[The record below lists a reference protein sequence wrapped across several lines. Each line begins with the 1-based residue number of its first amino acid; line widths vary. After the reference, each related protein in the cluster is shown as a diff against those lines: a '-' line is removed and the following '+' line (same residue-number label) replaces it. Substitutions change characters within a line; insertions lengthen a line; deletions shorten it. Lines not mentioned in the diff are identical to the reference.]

1 MPRYDAPVR
10 DMQFVLHDLLS
21 LQSYSNL
28 PGFADA
34 SPDLIDQILEEAGKF
49 AKEVLHPLNMIGDE
63 QGCKR
68 ASDGSVKT
76 PDGFADAY
84 AQMVDNGWSL
94 LGVDP
99 EIGGQ
104 GLPYTLNTAF
114 NEMTS
119 SANMA
124 FGMYPGLTRG
134 AFEAIMVGGSE
145 EQKQI
150 YGPKMATGE
159 WAGTMNLTEP
169 HCGTDLGLLKTK
181 AAPQPDGSYKITGQ
195 KIWISGGEQDL
206 TENII
211 HLVLAKIEGAPDSI
225 KGVSLFVVPKYIV
238 NEDGSLGERN
248 ACSCG
253 GLEEKMGIHGNATCV
268 MNYDGAT
275 GWLIGEENK
284 GMRTMFVMMNEARL
298 GVGLQGLAQAEIAY
312 QNAADFARDRLQ
324 GRSLTGAKNPDGP
337 ADPIIVH
344 PDVRRMLMDSRA
356 FIEGARA
363 FLYWTALH
371 GDLQEKSPDDSMRQ
385 KAKDYM
391 ALMTPVL
398 KAFLTDRGLKAC
410 NDALQLHGG
419 SGFTKEWGLEQFV
432 RDVRI
437 ALIYEGTNGVQALDL
452 VGRKLSANG
461 GRAIFSFFAEMDDF
475 LAAADGMSDMAEFA
489 EPLSAAKAQLQ
500 DATTW
505 LMQNGMSDF
514 NNAGASST
522 DYLHLFGL
530 TALAYMWAW
539 SAKVALEKKAGG
551 SDDPYYDDKLIV
563 ARYYME
569 RLLPDAASH
578 LAKLKTGASTMMAL
592 TADRF

>member
-21 LQSYSNL
+21 IQSYSNL

-34 SPDLIDQILEEAGKF
+34 SPDMVDQILEEAGKF
-49 AKEVLHPLNMIGDE
+49 SKEVLHPLNMIGDE

-68 ASDGSVKT
+68 ASDASVKT
-76 PDGFADAY
+76 PDGFPEAY
-84 AQMVDNGWSL
+84 KQLVENGWPL

-99 EIGGQ
+99 EMGGQ
-104 GLPYTLNTAF
+104 GLPYVLNIAV

-134 AFEAIMVGGSE
+134 AFEALMEGGSE
-145 EQKQI
+145 EQKAT
-150 YGPKMATGE
+150 YGPKMASGE

-169 HCGTDLGLLKTK
+169 HCGTDLGMMKTK
-181 AAPQPDGSYKITGQ
+181 AVPQEDGSYKITGQ

-206 TENII
+206 TENIV
-211 HLVLAKIEGAPDSI
+211 HLVLAKIEGAPDTI
-225 KGVSLFVVPKYIV
+225 KGVSLFVVPKLLV

-248 ACSCG
+248 AASCG

-275 GWLIGEENK
+275 GWLVGEENK

-298 GVGLQGLAQAEIAY
+298 GVGLQGLAQAEISY

-324 GRSLTGAKNPDGP
+324 GRSLTGPKNPDGP

-344 PDVRRMLMDSRA
+344 PDVRRMLLDSRA

-363 FLYWTALH
+363 FLYWTALY
-371 GDLQEKSPDDSMRQ
+371 GDLQEKSPDDDVRQ

-398 KAFLTDRGLKAC
+398 KAYLTDKGLKAC
-410 NDALQLHGG
+410 NDGLQLHGG
-419 SGFTKEWGLEQFV
+419 SGFTKEWGMEQFV

-461 GRAIFSFFAEMDDF
+461 GRAMFTFFAEIDDF
-475 LAAADGMSDMAEFA
+475 VSEHEGDADLEAFMKPLADVKAE
-489 EPLSAAKAQLQ
+489 LQ
-500 DATTW
+500 QGTTW
-505 LMQNGMSDF
+505 LMQNGMTDF
-514 NNAGASST
+514 NNAGAASN
-522 DYLHLFGL
+522 DFLHLFGL
-530 TALAYMWAW
+530 TALALMWARM
-539 SAKVALEKKAGG
+539 AKVALAKKAEG
-551 SDDPYYDDKLIV
+551 STDPYYDDKLVV
-563 ARYYME
+563 ARYFME
-569 RLLPDAASH
+569 RILPESSTH
-578 LAKLKTGASTMMAL
+578 LARIKTGAATMMEL
-592 TADRF
+592 SADRF